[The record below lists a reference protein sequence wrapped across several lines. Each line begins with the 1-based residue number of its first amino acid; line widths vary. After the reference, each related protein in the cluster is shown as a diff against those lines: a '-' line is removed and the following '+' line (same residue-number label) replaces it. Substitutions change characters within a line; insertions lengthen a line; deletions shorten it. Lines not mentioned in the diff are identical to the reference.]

1 MEFSEL
7 ADRYDEAKN
16 VIAKK
21 LDFVDKQ
28 ISKIEDAR
36 SQEENSQN
44 GVVQVKY
51 LCYIN
56 NFIAT

>member
-28 ISKIEDAR
+28 IGKIEDAR

-56 NFIAT
+56 DFIAT